1 MDEYDQ
7 LAGKFEE
14 NRTQLRAVAYRMLGS
29 VSEAED
35 AVQEAWLRLSRSDPS
50 EIQNLGGWLTTVVS
64 RVCLDQLRSRKT
76 RREDPLDDMFVPD
89 PILSSLNPEL
99 DPEEEAVRADAVGLA
114 MMVVLEKLSPAE
126 RLAFV
131 LHDMFGL
138 SFDEIAEIVDKTPA
152 AARQLASRARRRVQG
167 DPIADNDVNR
177 QREVVDAFLAA
188 SRGGDFEALLS
199 LLDPDVILRADAGTT
214 EARGPAVSKLVR
226 GALAVVEQALTF
238 TKLAPHT
245 RAALIN
251 GRPGMVT
258 VVGDTLM
265 GVMDV
270 TIRNG
275 RITEINILADIPRL
289 KSLPIPA

>member
-1 MDEYDQ
+1 VDEIER
-7 LAGKFEE
+7 LAGQFEE
-14 NRTQLRAVAYRMLGS
+14 NRAHLRAVAYRMLGS

-35 AVQEAWLRLSRSDPS
+35 AVQEAWLRLSRSDAS
-50 EIQNLGGWLTTVVS
+50 DIQNLAGWLTTVVS

-76 RREDPLDDMFVPD
+76 RREDPLDDLYVPD
-89 PILSSLNPEL
+89 PILSPV

-114 MMVVLEKLSPAE
+114 MMVVLDKLSPAE

-138 SFDEIAEIVDKTPA
+138 SFDEVAEVVDKTPA

-167 DPIADNDVNR
+167 APVGDNDVSR

-188 SRGGDFEALLS
+188 ARGGDFEALLS
-199 LLDPDVILRADAGTT
+199 LLDPNVVLRADAGTT
-214 EARGPAVSKLVR
+214 EGRGPAVSKLVR

-238 TKLAPHT
+238 TKLAPHS
-245 RAALIN
+245 RPALVN
-251 GRPGMVT
+251 GRPGVVT

-270 TIRNG
+270 TIHDG
-275 RITEINILADIPRL
+275 KITEINILADLPRL
-289 KSLPIPA
+289 EALPIPA

>member
-1 MDEYDQ
+1 
-7 LAGKFEE
+7 
-14 NRTQLRAVAYRMLGS
+14 
-29 VSEAED
+29 
-35 AVQEAWLRLSRSDPS
+35 
-50 EIQNLGGWLTTVVS
+50 VVS

-76 RREDPLDDMFVPD
+76 RREDPLDDLYVPD
-89 PILSSLNPEL
+89 PILSPV

-114 MMVVLEKLSPAE
+114 MMVVLDKLSPAE

-138 SFDEIAEIVDKTPA
+138 SFDEVAEVVDKTPA

-167 DPIADNDVNR
+167 APIGDNDVSR

-188 SRGGDFEALLS
+188 ARGGDFEALLS
-199 LLDPDVILRADAGTT
+199 LLDPNVVLRADAGTT
-214 EARGPAVSKLVR
+214 EGRGPAVSKLVR

-238 TKLAPHT
+238 TKLAPHS
-245 RAALIN
+245 RPALIN
-251 GRPGMVT
+251 GRLGVVT

-270 TIRNG
+270 TLHDG
-275 RITEINILADIPRL
+275 KITEINILADLPRL
-289 KSLPIPA
+289 ESLPIPA